1 MGAIDSK
8 ENGPENMDDMP
19 LLSRLLAQEHHV
31 PDLPEYG
38 LYNTIYAYL
47 QKEIPPLL
55 AASSYAHRVEL
66 WQEIEHIFDRFHHT
80 HDASRE
86 STGLGLAIVQE
97 IARRHAIEIDVRSKE
112 GEGTTFIF
120 RFPKA

>member
-19 LLSRLLAQEHHV
+19 LLSRLLAQERHV

-55 AASSYAHRVEL
+55 AASSYAHKVEL
-66 WQEIEHIFDRFHHT
+66 WQEVEQIFDHLEF
-80 HDASRE
+80 
-86 STGLGLAIVQE
+86 GLQWPELLGRKMIGIMPLGKRVQTCFQLL
-97 IARRHAIEIDVRSKE
+97 KE
-112 GEGTTFIF
+112 F
-120 RFPKA
+120 RICSFL